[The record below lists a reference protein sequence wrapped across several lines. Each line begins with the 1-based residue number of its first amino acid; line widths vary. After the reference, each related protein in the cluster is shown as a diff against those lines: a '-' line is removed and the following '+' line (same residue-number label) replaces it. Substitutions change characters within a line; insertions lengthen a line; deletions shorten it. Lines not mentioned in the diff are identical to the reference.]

1 MENDGRGPTLPPEVE
16 AKDAGTFIPPEGL
29 ELRSC
34 AAGDEAVDAGV
45 EHPEGGVG

>member
-1 MENDGRGPTLPPEVE
+1 MENDGRGPTLPTEVE

-45 EHPEGGVG
+45 EHPDGGVG

>member
-1 MENDGRGPTLPPEVE
+1 MENEGKGPTLPPEVE
-16 AKDAGTFIPPEGL
+16 AKDAGTFIPEGL